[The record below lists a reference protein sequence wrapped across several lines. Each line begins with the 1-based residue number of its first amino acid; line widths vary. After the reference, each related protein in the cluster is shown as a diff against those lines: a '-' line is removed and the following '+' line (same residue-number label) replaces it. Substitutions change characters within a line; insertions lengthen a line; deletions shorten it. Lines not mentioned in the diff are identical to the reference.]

1 MPTQRKGVSNM
12 LLREFFYQQY
22 KPKKLHG
29 KSVNTVRL
37 YDVLFRNFARTLKRA
52 PTLDDLT
59 NDAIQAHMQRLLDDG
74 RTKATANR
82 DRCSMVALWRYAAKQ
97 GIIDRWPDVPKE
109 VEPIREPQA
118 WLREDIEKLFN
129 AVAKL
134 EGCLRDTRVPWSLWF
149 ELLIR
154 VMLDTGE
161 RIGAVR
167 EARWNWLD
175 NGSLLVPAEF
185 RKGGKRDKFFP
196 LSKETIDLLFKMRKV
211 SSDKTQIFPWTYSAT
226 YLWNRYNRLIETAGL
241 PNGRHSKTHRLRKT
255 HASVANA
262 AGLDAQKLLDHSS
275 SRITA
280 RYIDARFS
288 TDVKASDVLAAWLRT
303 PPPTQARKKA

>member
-1 MPTQRKGVSNM
+1 M

-29 KSVNTVRL
+29 KSANTVRL
-37 YDVLFRNFARTLKRA
+37 YDVLFRNFARTLGRA
-52 PTLDDLT
+52 PLLGDLT
-59 NDAIQAHMQRLLDDG
+59 NENVQAHMQRLLDDG

-82 DRCSMVALWRYAAKQ
+82 DRCSMVALWRYALKLKLLES
-97 GIIDRWPDVPKE
+97 WPDIPKE
-109 VEPIREPQA
+109 IEPFREPQA
-118 WLREDIEKLFN
+118 WLREDIEKLFT
-129 AVAKL
+129 AVSEL
-134 EGCLRDTRVPWSLWF
+134 EGNLRGTSVPWSLWF

-154 VMLDTGE
+154 IMLDTGE
-161 RIGAVR
+161 RVGAVR
-167 EARWNWLD
+167 EARWSWIE

-196 LSKETIDLLFKMRKV
+196 LSQESIELIQKMQKLSCDRTK
-211 SSDKTQIFPWTYSAT
+211 IFVWTYSKT
-226 YLWNRYNRLIETAGL
+226 YLWNRYNRLIELAGL
-241 PNGRHSKTHRLRKT
+241 PNGRQSKTHRLRKT
-255 HASVANA
+255 HASVAHA

-288 TDVKASDVLAAWLRT
+288 NDTKASEVLTNWLRT
-303 PPPTQARKKA
+303 PPPEEKRKQA